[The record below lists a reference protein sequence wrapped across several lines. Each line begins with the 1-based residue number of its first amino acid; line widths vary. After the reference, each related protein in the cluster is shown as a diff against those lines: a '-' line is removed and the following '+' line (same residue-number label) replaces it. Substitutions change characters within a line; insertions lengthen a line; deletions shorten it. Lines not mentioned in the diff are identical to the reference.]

1 MCCRTA
7 QTASAYYWMECLCQ
21 CQATRNGRLCHI
33 HQVLTPL
40 FLIRYD
46 YKYYNL
52 YFLLFRNER
61 NQLLLGIR
69 HATRPQTIV
78 PSSMLSSDS
87 MHIGLLAAAAH
98 AAATNSCFTVFYHPR
113 LNNSFFLLSQFLTM
127 PTLKNIVS
135 LMLSSGLAHLSL
147 CYHFLSTLKLFFT
160 RVFRLACAFV
170 CSLRQKSQAFEGNVT
185 SKNAILNFL
194 SLRKKLPFCHTNVN
208 CFISMTWYF
217 AGTWEL

>member
-113 LNNSFFLLSQFLTM
+113 L
-127 PTLKNIVS
+127 KN
-135 LMLSSGLAHLSL
+135 
-147 CYHFLSTLKLFFT
+147 CF
-160 RVFRLACAFV
+160 
-170 CSLRQKSQAFEGNVT
+170 
-185 SKNAILNFL
+185 FL
-194 SLRKKLPFCHTNVN
+194 SLSFLKCLH
-208 CFISMTWYF
+208 
-217 AGTWEL
+217 

>member
-1 MCCRTA
+1 MTMNGSLGISFGVGFTFLLFVHPFNYLQLPCLLGFNPFLAIKVKYLRKKDSSFVCCRTA

-21 CQATRNGRLCHI
+21 CQATRNRRLCHI

-113 LNNSFFLLSQFLTM
+113 LLNSFFLLS
-127 PTLKNIVS
+127 
-135 LMLSSGLAHLSL
+135 LSL
-147 CYHFLSTLKLFFT
+147 KCV
-160 RVFRLACAFV
+160 R
-170 CSLRQKSQAFEGNVT
+170 
-185 SKNAILNFL
+185 
-194 SLRKKLPFCHTNVN
+194 
-208 CFISMTWYF
+208 
-217 AGTWEL
+217 

>member
-7 QTASAYYWMECLCQ
+7 QKASAYYWMECLCQ

-33 HQVLTPL
+33 HQVFTSL
-40 FLIRYD
+40 FLIHYD

-113 LNNSFFLLSQFLTM
+113 LNNSFFFFLSQFLKM
-127 PTLKNIVS
+127 PTLTNILFNALIRSSSSEFVLPLPKYIKAVFHTRIS
-135 LMLSSGLAHLSL
+135 VGMRFRMLFETEESSV
-147 CYHFLSTLKLFFT
+147 
-160 RVFRLACAFV
+160 RR
-170 CSLRQKSQAFEGNVT
+170 
-185 SKNAILNFL
+185 
-194 SLRKKLPFCHTNVN
+194 
-208 CFISMTWYF
+208 
-217 AGTWEL
+217 